1 MRKRI
6 IAVVLTVACLCT
18 GTADAEG
25 AQPRDGTQAVLA
37 AFDHHPVVGL
47 GNPSVGTFALDLIA
61 DRRFPDKADD
71 IVVECGNAFYQPVL
85 DRYIAGEDVS
95 LAEVRHV
102 WRDTAQ
108 PYCGFSSFYETL
120 FPLVRRINEKLPAAK
135 KLRVLAGEP
144 PIDWRTVTGPQ
155 DVEQDRDGHIAAVVE
170 REVLAKHRRALM
182 VYGWRHLA
190 HSTGDQVTDNA
201 VSRIERDY
209 PGAAYVIVYHRRFER
224 DNDRL
229 EARMATW
236 PVPSLLPF
244 RGTWLGALDSGYF
257 PDMEDVPPGYHG
269 MPGIDAYLYV
279 GRRDVLRADPIPRSV
294 LDQDY
299 LAEVDRRADLLGKP
313 ADDPT
318 RPAGILRD
326 LRESSVLFYD

>member
-1 MRKRI
+1 MRKFI
-6 IAVVLTVACLCT
+6 HVTAVALAVAGVFT
-18 GTADAEG
+18 GTASAQG
-25 AQPRDGTQAVLA
+25 AQPRDGTRALLS
-37 AFDHHPVVGL
+37 AFDNHRIVAL

-61 DRRFPDKADD
+61 SPRFPDKADD

-85 DRYIAGEDVS
+85 DRYIAGEDVPI
-95 LAEVRHV
+95 ADVRHV

-144 PIDWRTVTGPQ
+144 PLDWRTVTGPQ
-155 DVEQDRDGHIAAVVE
+155 DLEQDRDGHIAAVVE
-170 REVLAKHRRALM
+170 HEVLAKHRRALM

-190 HSTGDQVTDNA
+190 HGQGSNA

-209 PGAAYVIVYHRRFER
+209 PGAAYVVVYHRRFER

-229 EARMATW
+229 EARMASW

-244 RGTWLGALDSGYF
+244 QGTWLGALDASYF
-257 PDMEDVPPGYHG
+257 PDMEEVPPGQHG

-279 GRRDVLRADPIPRSV
+279 GRRDVLLADPVSRSV

-313 ADDPT
+313 ADAPT
-318 RPAGILRD
+318 RPAAILRD
-326 LRESSVLFYD
+326 ARESSVLFYN